1 MRHIAIFS
9 LVFLGLV
16 AITCKSTSNV
26 VVPPK
31 ARQLNPDAVTVYHRP
46 IEMRIAWVPYNNLAL
61 KQTKANNWVIVESD
75 SAKAGAI
82 PVIQV
87 IYPVTADTVWV
98 QMNTKNDLLGKLIKH
113 SLMTQQ
119 PIYEP
124 YSEYFEKASCGSCH
138 PSDVKVSFD

>member
-1 MRHIAIFS
+1 
-9 LVFLGLV
+9 L
-16 AITCKSTSNV
+16 
-26 VVPPK
+26 
-31 ARQLNPDAVTVYHRP
+31 Q
-46 IEMRIAWVPYNNLAL
+46 L

-75 SAKAGAI
+75 SAKSGAI

-124 YSEYFEKASCGSCH
+124 YSEYFEKASCASCH